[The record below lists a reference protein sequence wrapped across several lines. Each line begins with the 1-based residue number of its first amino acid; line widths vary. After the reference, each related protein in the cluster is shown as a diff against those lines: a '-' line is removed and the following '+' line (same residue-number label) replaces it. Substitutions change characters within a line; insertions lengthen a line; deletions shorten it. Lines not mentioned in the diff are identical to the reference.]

1 MLIIARREGESQM
14 GKAVGITRRL
24 DELGRIVIPM
34 EIRKNLNIEIRE
46 PLEILQ
52 VGDKIEISKRKDIR
66 VCYNCGKTLEETYK
80 YCPHCGKEQI

>member
-1 MLIIARREGESQM
+1 M

-66 VCYNCGKTLEETYK
+66 VCYNCEKTLEETYK

>member
-1 MLIIARREGESQM
+1 M

-66 VCYNCGKTLEETYK
+66 VCYNCGKTLEEIYK
-80 YCPHCGKEQI
+80 YCPHCGKEQIWYE

>member
-1 MLIIARREGESQM
+1 M

-66 VCYNCGKTLEETYK
+66 VCYNCGK
-80 YCPHCGKEQI
+80 EQI

>member
-1 MLIIARREGESQM
+1 M

-46 PLEILQ
+46 PIEILQ
-52 VGDKIEISKRKDIR
+52 VGDKIEISKRKDVI
-66 VCYNCGKTLEETYK
+66 VCDNCGKELENTYR
-80 YCPHCGKEQI
+80 YCPHCGKERI

>member
-1 MLIIARREGESQM
+1 M

-52 VGDKIEISKRKDIR
+52 VGDKIEIAKRKDIR

>member
-1 MLIIARREGESQM
+1 M

-52 VGDKIEISKRKDIR
+52 VGDKIEIAKRKDIR

-80 YCPHCGKEQI
+80 YCPHCGKEQIWYE

>member
-1 MLIIARREGESQM
+1 M

-52 VGDKIEISKRKDIR
+52 VGDKIEIFKRKD
-66 VCYNCGKTLEETYK
+66 NCGKTLEETYK
-80 YCPHCGKEQI
+80 YCPHCGKEQIWYE

>member
-1 MLIIARREGESQM
+1 M
-14 GKAVGITRRL
+14 GKAVGIVRKL

-52 VGDKIEISKRKDIR
+52 VEDKIEISKRKDIR

>member
-1 MLIIARREGESQM
+1 M

-52 VGDKIEISKRKDIR
+52 VGTKLKF
-66 VCYNCGKTLEETYK
+66 L
-80 YCPHCGKEQI
+80 KERTSEFVTTVEKH

>member
-1 MLIIARREGESQM
+1 M

-52 VGDKIEISKRKDIR
+52 VGDKIEISKREDIR

-80 YCPHCGKEQI
+80 YCPHCGKEQIWYE

>member
-1 MLIIARREGESQM
+1 M

-80 YCPHCGKEQI
+80 

>member
-1 MLIIARREGESQM
+1 M

-52 VGDKIEISKRKDIR
+52 VGDKIGISKRKDIR

>member
-1 MLIIARREGESQM
+1 M

-52 VGDKIEISKRKDIR
+52 VGDKIEISKKGSSVNVRLK
-66 VCYNCGKTLEETYK
+66 
-80 YCPHCGKEQI
+80 

>member
-1 MLIIARREGESQM
+1 M

-80 YCPHCGKEQI
+80 YCPHCGAKVIKYESHIS

>member
-1 MLIIARREGESQM
+1 M

-34 EIRKNLNIEIRE
+34 EIRKILNIEIRE

-80 YCPHCGKEQI
+80 YCPHCGKEQIWYE

>member
-1 MLIIARREGESQM
+1 M

-52 VGDKIEISKRKDIR
+52 VGEKIEILKE
-66 VCYNCGKTLEETYK
+66 KTSEFVTTVEK
-80 YCPHCGKEQI
+80 H

>member
-1 MLIIARREGESQM
+1 M
-14 GKAVGITRRL
+14 KTTGITRRI

-46 PLEILQ
+46 LLEILQ

>member
-1 MLIIARREGESQM
+1 M

-52 VGDKIEISKRKDIR
+52 VGDKIEISKRKDSR

>member
-1 MLIIARREGESQM
+1 M

-52 VGDKIEISKRKDIR
+52 VGDKIEISKREDIR

>member
-1 MLIIARREGESQM
+1 M

-52 VGDKIEISKRKDIR
+52 VGDTIEISKRKDIR

-80 YCPHCGKEQI
+80 YCPHCVKEQI